1 MDLEKSFLKTFLGK
15 FKGVSFNVEFW
26 DGDEVK
32 VGEDNPKFKIILH
45 KPLKKK
51 DILTS
56 TTLAFGEAYMK
67 GDIEIEGDL
76 FTVFDEL
83 LKCIDEFSTNFGA
96 LTKIFGGST
105 SMKKQKEE
113 VTSHYDIGNNFYK
126 IWLDDTLSYSCAYFK
141 KCDDTLH
148 DAQMNKIHHILK
160 KLNLSEGLSL
170 LDIGCGWGGLLIEA
184 AKLYKVKGLGITL
197 SEEQYKAFKERIER
211 ENLQD
216 YIDVKIMDY
225 RELSKSHLK
234 FDRVVSVGMLEH
246 VGRPNYDLFFKNVDS
261 VLKKGGLFL
270 LHYISGLQE
279 SEGDAWIKKY
289 IFPGGV
295 LPSFREIIN
304 VNNFTELEAAVAVD
318 NSIINIKSDIKLDE
332 ELIIK
337 AAKETGVIVTA
348 EEHSVIGGLGSAVAE
363 VVSENCPV
371 PVLRVG
377 VKDTFGE
384 SGKPNELLEKYGL
397 TSNDIVNKVKEV
409 IKLK

>member
-197 SEEQYKAFKERIER
+197 SEEQYKKFKSRIEE

-216 YIDVKIMDY
+216 YLDVKLMDY
-225 RELSKSHLK
+225 RELEKSGLS

-246 VGRPNYDLFFKNVDS
+246 VGRPNYDLFMRNVS
-261 VLKKGGLFL
+261 KVLKKEGIFV
-270 LHYISGLQE
+270 LHYISGLVE
-279 SEGDAWIKKY
+279 SEGDAWMRKY

-295 LPSFREIIN
+295 IPSLREIVSLSADYKFYTTDIESLRTHYMKTLLKWAEN
-304 VNNFTELEAAVAVD
+304 FENNIDTVREMFDEEFVRMWDLYLSACAAIFHNGIIDIHQILVSKGVNNS
-318 NSIINIKSDIKLDE
+318 N
-332 ELIIK
+332 
-337 AAKETGVIVTA
+337 
-348 EEHSVIGGLGSAVAE
+348 
-363 VVSENCPV
+363 P
-371 PVLRVG
+371 
-377 VKDTFGE
+377 
-384 SGKPNELLEKYGL
+384 L
-397 TSNDIVNKVKEV
+397 TRDY
-409 IKLK
+409 LYR

>member
-113 VTSHYDIGNNFYK
+113 VTSHYDIGNDFYK
-126 IWLDDTLSYSCAYFK
+126 IWLDDTLCYSCAYFK
-141 KCDDTLH
+141 NENESLY
-148 DAQMNKIHHILK
+148 DAQMNKINHILK
-160 KLNLSEGLSL
+160 KLNLSEGLTL

-184 AKLYKVKGLGITL
+184 AKQYKVKGLGITL
-197 SEEQYKAFKERIER
+197 SEEQYKRFKERIKE
-211 ENLQD
+211 ENLED
-216 YIDVKIMDY
+216 FLDVKLMDY
-225 RELSKSHLK
+225 RELKKSGLS
-234 FDRVVSVGMLEH
+234 FDRIVSVGMLEH
-246 VGRPNYDLFFKNVDS
+246 VGRPNYDLFFENVNA
-261 VLKKGGLFL
+261 VLKQGGLFL
-270 LHYISGLQE
+270 LHYISGLKE

-295 LPSFREIIN
+295 IPSFREIIEISADYN
-304 VNNFTELEAAVAVD
+304 YHTLDAESLRLHYKETLLHWAKNFDDNIDEVRKMFDEKFIRMWRMYLYSCAASFNNGVIDLHQILFVKGVNNNLPMTREYMY
-318 NSIINIKSDIKLDE
+318 K
-332 ELIIK
+332 
-337 AAKETGVIVTA
+337 
-348 EEHSVIGGLGSAVAE
+348 
-363 VVSENCPV
+363 
-371 PVLRVG
+371 
-377 VKDTFGE
+377 
-384 SGKPNELLEKYGL
+384 
-397 TSNDIVNKVKEV
+397 
-409 IKLK
+409 